1 MRPATVYYLA
11 QLWSPR
17 TNRQFLR
24 NDAPPRTARRPR
36 HARVARRDRPA
47 RGPLTVTRRVFA
59 MLNGTSQA
67 A

>member
-1 MRPATVYYLA
+1 MPPAAVYYLA
-11 QLWSPR
+11 RVWSPP
-17 TNRQFLR
+17 TSRQFQQH
-24 NDAPPRTARRPR
+24 DAPPRTASRPR